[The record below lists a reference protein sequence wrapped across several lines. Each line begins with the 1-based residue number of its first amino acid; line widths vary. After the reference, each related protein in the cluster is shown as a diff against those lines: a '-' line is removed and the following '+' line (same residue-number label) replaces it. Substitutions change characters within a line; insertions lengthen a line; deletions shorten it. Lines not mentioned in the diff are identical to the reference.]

1 MLSCSLSLL
10 VAVLLCLSSRQVDG
24 FSFRLPVDVVTSPV
38 KNGWKRQEQ
47 RPIHRL
53 FSLSIAAK
61 KDYEGGEVGQGDN
74 WIEKSF
80 PVETEE
86 GANIKKVDDFDLGIS
101 GKSFQTGPLSKR
113 MFDAIVSR
121 ASIDMSD
128 EIIEAYT
135 IYAMDYTAKVRLQ
148 ASLCLV

>member
-1 MLSCSLSLL
+1 
-10 VAVLLCLSSRQVDG
+10 VDG
-24 FSFRLPVDVVTSPV
+24 FSFRLPVDGITSPV
-38 KNGWKRQEQ
+38 KNDWKRQEQ

-61 KDYEGGEVGQGDN
+61 KDYESGEVGQGDN

-86 GANIKKVDDFDLGIS
+86 GVNIEKVDDFDLGIS

-113 MFDAIVSR
+113 MFDAMVSR
-121 ASIDMSD
+121 ASTDMSD
-128 EIIEAYT
+128 EIFAAYT
-135 IYAMDYTAKVRLQ
+135 LYALDYTAKVRLQ
-148 ASLCLV
+148 SSLCLV